1 MMPRALTLT
10 ALMIGSF
17 LAGLIVMDRTRAAA
31 PDVPPPVQDAQIERP
46 TPVAPVT
53 PAAFPAVAATTAL
66 TDFTTV
72 SERAVRGVVNVSA
85 VQVVRASR
93 SPFTDDPF
101 FRYFFGADADMFG
114 SPSRRES
121 SLGSGVLVGSDGYV
135 VTNNHVVGGD
145 VRTVSISLGDRRE
158 LRATL
163 VGTDPMTDIAL
174 LKVDA
179 TSLPIVGWGDSSKLK
194 VGEWV
199 LAIGSPFQLSQ
210 TVTLGIVSAVGRA
223 NVGFTDYEDFIQTD
237 AAINPGNSGGALV
250 NVRGELVGIN
260 TGILS
265 RSGGYQGIGFAVPSN
280 LARRVIDDLKKFGQ
294 VRRGS
299 IGSIEIAPITTQLA
313 RDLKLESTRGAL
325 VWRMD
330 RGSQAYLDG
339 LRPGDVIVL
348 FDGQAVDDAS
358 HMLRRVSDARV
369 GSRVRLGIV
378 RDGQKMDLS
387 VTIVQGSRQR

>member
-17 LAGLIVMDRTRAAA
+17 LAGLIVMDRTRAAT
-31 PDVPPPVQDAQIERP
+31 PDVPPPVQAAQIERP
-46 TPVAPVT
+46 ALVAPVT
-53 PAAFPAVAATTAL
+53 PAASPAVAASAPL
-66 TDFTTV
+66 ADFTAV

-101 FRYFFGADADMFG
+101 FRYFFGDDANMFG

-163 VGTDPMTDIAL
+163 VGTDAMTDIAL

-280 LARRVIDDLKKFGQ
+280 LARRVIDDLKKYGQ

-299 IGSIEIAPITTQLA
+299 IGAIEIAPITTQLA
-313 RDLKLESTRGAL
+313 RDLNLESTRGAL

-330 RGSQAYLDG
+330 RSSQAYLDG

-348 FDGQAVDDAS
+348 FDGQAVADAS
-358 HMLRRVSDARV
+358 HMLRLVSDATV

-378 RDGQKMDLS
+378 RDGRKTDLS
-387 VTIVQGSRQR
+387 VTVVQGSRQR